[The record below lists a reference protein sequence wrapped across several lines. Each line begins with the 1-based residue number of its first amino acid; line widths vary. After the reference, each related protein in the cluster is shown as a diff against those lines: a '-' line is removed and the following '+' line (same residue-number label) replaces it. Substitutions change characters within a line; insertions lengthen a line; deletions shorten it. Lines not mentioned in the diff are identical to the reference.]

1 MILSPFIYLCPYTM
15 PNQNMKI
22 VLITGK
28 DEQRMIKKTSQSRV
42 ELNIT
47 GKTLGANQGVGYETA
62 KNLVLSAAEYHVI
75 LGSRD
80 TSKGEAAAEEL
91 RSSPGIKG
99 TISMEQIDVTD
110 QQSIEEAA
118 GRIESKYGRLDI
130 LVNNAGIISMASPP
144 TTDALRRVLETNVI
158 GALGVTEAFVP
169 LLRKAA
175 SAAAGSSTACVVF
188 VTSSM
193 GSISHA
199 ANPTSPYYSP
209 NATEYRVS
217 KAALNMMMTM
227 YGARLKPDGILVF
240 GADPGLCA
248 TNFTGDPNSLRN
260 RGAVDASEG
269 GGRIAAVIKTENFDD
284 AGKVHGVY
292 GVCPW

>member
-1 MILSPFIYLCPYTM
+1 
-15 PNQNMKI
+15 MKI

-169 LLRKAA
+169 LLGSQGACSISGVMLVIIR
-175 SAAAGSSTACVVF
+175 AGSCNCCCT
-188 VTSSM
+188 
-193 GSISHA
+193 
-199 ANPTSPYYSP
+199 
-209 NATEYRVS
+209 
-217 KAALNMMMTM
+217 
-227 YGARLKPDGILVF
+227 
-240 GADPGLCA
+240 
-248 TNFTGDPNSLRN
+248 
-260 RGAVDASEG
+260 
-269 GGRIAAVIKTENFDD
+269 
-284 AGKVHGVY
+284 VY
-292 GVCPW
+292 KQ